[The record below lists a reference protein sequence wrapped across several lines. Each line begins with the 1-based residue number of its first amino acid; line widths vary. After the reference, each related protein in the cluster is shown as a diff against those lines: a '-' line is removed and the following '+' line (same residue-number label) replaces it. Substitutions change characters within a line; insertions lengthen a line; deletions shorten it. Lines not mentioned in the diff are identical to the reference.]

1 MAQEAT
7 ECSVAKKNFW
17 RVDGGELEVSW
28 RERAQPIIAKVL
40 REMSGKPEA
49 EIRKVLYDV
58 YPFGVR
64 QYHPYKI
71 WLDEIKRQRGTK
83 GRMPRKADVQ
93 KLEEWE
99 ALYGR
104 RQG

>member
-1 MAQEAT
+1 M
-7 ECSVAKKNFW
+7 
-17 RVDGGELEVSW
+17 SW

-40 REMSGKPEA
+40 ADYRGSSEEV
-49 EIRKVLYDV
+49 IRQALYHA
-58 YPFGVR
+58 YPFGER
-64 QYHPYKI
+64 RYHPYRV

-83 GRMPRKADVQ
+83 GKMPRKADVQ
-93 KLEEWE
+93 RLDEWE